1 MSLVKVSRPN
11 EAGQG
16 DVQGGREKENQ
27 VPPMLLA
34 GFISTAS
41 KVKRS
46 ERTLADTRLEM
57 EVIRQ
62 CGSGGLDDYTPSRI
76 NMEKMKLE
84 GQLDVVEYSRIT
96 VPESVHVGNP
106 ADGYLEMVKMR
117 KSARGH
123 LMAWHDQKAMQEYL
137 KELITGSNL
146 KRKGYGTVMSS
157 EANEN
162 GLELLSKISLK
173 AALQKYFDETM
184 RTPSSVMAYLA
195 NPCVRTVLQV
205 RLLWGLAGIRRREHE
220 ATIETKSREKQLE
233 LMGALRVLIAR
244 DDSAIA
250 LCSVK
255 FVVDRIPHSGA
266 RRMCKDK
273 QT

>member
-16 DVQGGREKENQ
+16 DVQGDREKENQ

-96 VPESVHVGNP
+96 VPELVHMGDP
-106 ADGYLEMVKMR
+106 ADGYLEMVKTR

-205 RLLWGLAGIRRREHE
+205 RLLWGLAGIRRKEHK
-220 ATIETKSREKQLE
+220 ATIETRSREKQLE

-250 LCSVK
+250 LCSMK

-266 RRMCKDK
+266 RRMCKDN

>member
-1 MSLVKVSRPN
+1 M
-11 EAGQG
+11 
-16 DVQGGREKENQ
+16 RED
-27 VPPMLLA
+27 
-34 GFISTAS
+34 I
-41 KVKRS
+41 
-46 ERTLADTRLEM
+46 
-57 EVIRQ
+57 
-62 CGSGGLDDYTPSRI
+62 
-76 NMEKMKLE
+76 EKMME
-84 GQLDVVEYSRIT
+84 STELDGLS
-96 VPESVHVGNP
+96 ESVT
-106 ADGYLEMVKMR
+106 E
-117 KSARGH
+117 KSAEESPIMRGRPVRR
-123 LMAWHDQKAMQEYL
+123 A
-137 KELITGSNL
+137 
-146 KRKGYGTVMSS
+146 RMSS
-157 EANEN
+157 EANGN
-162 GLELLSKISLK
+162 GLELLSENSLK
-173 AALQKYFDETM
+173 AALQKYFHETM

-220 ATIETKSREKQLE
+220 ATIETRSREKQLE